1 MSAYQCDLQVYVK
14 AVRPKQE
21 DTIKIDELYQLMR
34 KHKMSIDHNK
44 NIWIDGRNV
53 AQFHQLI
60 AGKTITG

>member
-1 MSAYQCDLQVYVK
+1 MSAYQCDLQVYVN

-21 DTIKIDELYQLMR
+21 DTVKIDELYQLMR
-34 KHKMSIDHNK
+34 KHKMSIDHDK

-60 AGKTITG
+60 GGNTIKS

>member
-14 AVRPKQE
+14 AVRPHPS
-21 DTIKIDELYQLMR
+21 DTKKIDELYQLMR
-34 KHKMSIDHNK
+34 KHKMSIDHEK

-60 AGKTITG
+60 GGNTITS